1 MKIIPASLHLTD
13 PVANTKNNMTDNNC
27 YAMHSN
33 YMQRY
38 NDTSKIYS
46 TGWRTMKKV
55 IANILMHHLLIH

>member
-46 TGWRTMKKV
+46 TGWRTM
-55 IANILMHHLLIH
+55 